1 MFQHKLNDDVS
12 KKTYFDWLA
21 LSFLAGSINA
31 GGYLACSRFV
41 SHVTGFATLSGIYFE
56 KMEWVEAFGTLT
68 IPMFFLMGVIVSGYF
83 TEKKFQHKKHSVK
96 YSPVM
101 GLASLMIAI
110 VVIGGELD
118 WFGQFGAVAKIKHDY
133 ILLACLCGACGLL
146 LDASSPKDTG
156 VPLDRNFLFIP
167 LMRLEFFRVR
177 GTHVSI
183 PPSVISLTPFQPNAM
198 LSHGYL
204 ADTVRSMLSF
214 EAVCPMDMAH
224 AGR

>member
-1 MFQHKLNDDVS
+1 MTLKC
-12 KKTYFDWLA
+12 KP
-21 LSFLAGSINA
+21 
-31 GGYLACSRFV
+31 
-41 SHVTGFATLSGIYFE
+41 TLSVSDG
-56 KMEWVEAFGTLT
+56 AQLT
-68 IPMFFLMGVIVSGYF
+68 S
-83 TEKKFQHKKHSVK
+83 
-96 YSPVM
+96 
-101 GLASLMIAI
+101 LATGAHCCAHGRWNDYRAIA
-110 VVIGGELD
+110 VDV
-118 WFGQFGAVAKIKHDY
+118 
-133 ILLACLCGACGLL
+133 CGACGLL

-198 LSHGYL
+198 LRHGYL